1 MWCGAG
7 SCRRRKPQLPPQLS
21 AGSRTQVRHWKM
33 GDHLLGRRRAVKI
46 REPGNL
52 PFNRRRPGGVLGL
65 LIDAGAFFRFRQGP
79 VRPASLRSAPRVAQG
94 TGCRFMTSFSK
105 IPATIVT
112 GFLGAGK
119 TTLIRHLMANAQ
131 GRRLALLINEFG
143 EIGIDAEI
151 LNGCG
156 DLACAAQ
163 NIIELANGCIC
174 CTVADDFLPAIE
186 RLLTLDP
193 LPDHI
198 VIETSG
204 LALPKPLVKAFDWPP
219 IRARLT
225 VDGVIAVVDGRSVS
239 EGRFAGDP
247 EQLARQ
253 RLADPSIAHDNPL
266 EEVFTDQLLCA
277 DLIVLN
283 KADLISLGE
292 QSRIAADIAASVP
305 RAAKILLAREGKIDP
320 AVLLGLSAAAEDDVS
335 ARPSHHDGEA
345 EHDHDD
351 FDSAVLEIATVD
363 DTDVLLQRLT
373 EIAKRHD
380 VLRIKGFVEVRGKPL
395 RLLVQGV
402 GGRFQKNFDRPWRAD
417 EARQG
422 RLVVIGQKGLD
433 KAAIANALSCGWS

>member
-1 MWCGAG
+1 M
-7 SCRRRKPQLPPQLS
+7 
-21 AGSRTQVRHWKM
+21 
-33 GDHLLGRRRAVKI
+33 
-46 REPGNL
+46 N
-52 PFNRRRPGGVLGL
+52 
-65 LIDAGAFFRFRQGP
+65 
-79 VRPASLRSAPRVAQG
+79 
-94 TGCRFMTSFSK
+94 SFSK
-105 IPATIVT
+105 IPATIIT

-119 TTLIRHLMANAQ
+119 TTVIRHLMANAE

-156 DLACAAQ
+156 DVACAAQ

-186 RLLTLDP
+186 RLLALDP

-219 IRARLT
+219 VRARLT
-225 VDGVIAVVDGRSVS
+225 VDGVIAVVDGKAVA
-239 EGRFAGDP
+239 EGRFADDP

-266 EEVFTDQLLCA
+266 EEVFQDQLLCA

-283 KADLISLGE
+283 KADLISQSE
-292 QSRIAADIAASVP
+292 QSSVAADIAATVP
-305 RAAKILLAREGKIDP
+305 RAVKILPAREGKIGA
-320 AVLLGLSAAAEDDVS
+320 AVLLGLCAAAEDDILT
-335 ARPSHHDGEA
+335 RPSHHDGEA

-351 FDSAVLEIATVD
+351 FDSAIMEMGTID
-363 DTDVLLQRLT
+363 DTDALLQRLT
-373 EIAKRHD
+373 EIANRHD

-395 RLLVQGV
+395 RMLVQGV
-402 GGRFQKNFDRPWRAD
+402 GNRFQKSFDRPWRAG
-417 EARQG
+417 EARRG
-422 RLVVIGQKGLD
+422 RLVVIGQRGLD
-433 KAAIANALSCGWS
+433 KDSIAKSLNNSWT